1 MSADEC
7 SKGVFAFEAED
18 DSVWAPVMGEARAVK
33 QSYARRW
40 RLPVC
45 AVLGMATGVLLVVAF
60 SRQAPGTARVG
71 DDAGAEALVSLLMK
85 TKPKLPLPYEC
96 SKSVVQNCHIS
107 QCCLDFG
114 HQCYSKNETYAACLK
129 TCKKDALMKK
139 GNGSWSCNKLGLER
153 RCAKAEENCADFGCC
168 AVAGHQC
175 YTKNKYWAQCMYTCD
190 PAHVSKDFLQRG
202 NWSCDPIGPRY
213 TPYYRIDYSPG
224 YENKTLVEPWVKNC
238 SHIGESCAK
247 TKCCA
252 WTGYQCY
259 EKNESWASC
268 LSACI
273 PKKANG
279 GISEKPKVQKGKPL
293 SNPPSHWKAT
303 FTHADPGP
311 WSCKRLSV
319 PETPAYIDGV
329 SLFCYTTAMDN
340 HGKSQT
346 HDFELLKVQQKANTF
361 IFACDHWVVFSDKD
375 AKLNPGR
382 TVVVD
387 YPKLMRRPNNKLW
400 VNTPFF
406 LNIWKSIKQ
415 EGTWKSYPW
424 IVKADPY
431 TVFIPQRLQYILR
444 HQPIPATGA
453 YMENCKHVRMGFHG
467 SLEVAS
473 RDAFGTFL
481 DHLDSCQ
488 TELPIKNGTHTHF
501 RYYGEDKFIAW
512 CMHRHGVG
520 RIPSRQEIRT
530 VPENQ
535 HIFGLHLTRT
545 CPDHRAKEITDSNSK
560 KKKWWPNCSRALT
573 AGLHGFK
580 KPLEYMKCLHETIQ
594 AQKEMEK

>member
-1 MSADEC
+1 
-7 SKGVFAFEAED
+7 
-18 DSVWAPVMGEARAVK
+18 
-33 QSYARRW
+33 
-40 RLPVC
+40 
-45 AVLGMATGVLLVVAF
+45 
-60 SRQAPGTARVG
+60 
-71 DDAGAEALVSLLMK
+71 
-85 TKPKLPLPYEC
+85 
-96 SKSVVQNCHIS
+96 
-107 QCCLDFG
+107 
-114 HQCYSKNETYAACLK
+114 
-129 TCKKDALMKK
+129 
-139 GNGSWSCNKLGLER
+139 
-153 RCAKAEENCADFGCC
+153 
-168 AVAGHQC
+168 
-175 YTKNKYWAQCMYTCD
+175 
-190 PAHVSKDFLQRG
+190 
-202 NWSCDPIGPRY
+202 
-213 TPYYRIDYSPG
+213 
-224 YENKTLVEPWVKNC
+224 
-238 SHIGESCAK
+238 
-247 TKCCA
+247 
-252 WTGYQCY
+252 
-259 EKNESWASC
+259 
-268 LSACI
+268 
-273 PKKANG
+273 
-279 GISEKPKVQKGKPL
+279 
-293 SNPPSHWKAT
+293 
-303 FTHADPGP
+303 
-311 WSCKRLSV
+311 V

-545 CPDHRAKEITDSNSK
+545 CSDHRAKEITDSNSK